1 MRKIIIS
8 FLAISGILNVV
19 AQDMNNL
26 VENPSFEQTEGRI
39 KRGGAI
45 AVAIGWMSPTTATAD
60 LFSGKVKEGY
70 GTPNNNLG
78 IEEAQEGE
86 NYAGI
91 RAFSYNDKEARSY
104 ISSKLKMTLKKDQK
118 YCVTFYV
125 NLAEASKYASN
136 NMAINFSK
144 KQYNISEAKSILTST
159 NNVMHQDNPV
169 FNGQFGWDQICGVY
183 KAEGGEKFITIGN
196 FSSNGETTNQRLKKS
211 KDFTGS
217 EVVSAYYFIDNI
229 SVVAIDDESQ
239 CHCSAD
245 DGKPQTNFIYEIA
258 PLNIE
263 GMEPASVATN
273 TTIYFGY
280 GSEEI
285 TKNSKAHLKNILDM
299 MLANGRSKIM
309 ISSHSDEGEAEDP
322 ELAGI
327 GEKRLEAIKLYLMSN
342 GISYTR
348 IMTEDVKN
356 TRPADQSGTELA
368 DAKNR
373 RVTFTYIP

>member
-1 MRKIIIS
+1 MKKIIIS
-8 FLAISGILNVV
+8 FLALSSIYNVA

-39 KRGGAI
+39 KKGGAI

-60 LFSGKVKEGY
+60 LFSGSVKEGY
-70 GTPNNNLG
+70 GTPGNNLG
-78 IEEAQEGE
+78 LEEAQDGE

-104 ISSKLKMTLKKDQK
+104 VSSKLKMVLKKDQK

-136 NMAINFSK
+136 NIAINFSK

-159 NNVMHQDNPV
+159 NNVMHKDNPV

-245 DGKPQTNFIYEIA
+245 DGKPETNFIYEIA

-263 GMEPASVATN
+263 GMEPADVASKSL
-273 TTIYFGY
+273 IYFAY
-280 GSEEI
+280 GEETI
-285 TKNSKAHLKNILDM
+285 SNNSQAHLKNIITM

-322 ELAGI
+322 ELVGI

-348 IMTEDVKN
+348 IMTEDLKD
-356 TRPADQSGTELA
+356 TRPLDAANTELA

-373 RVTFTYIP
+373 CVTFTYIP